1 MSISQITGDNRY
13 LFKRDKT
20 WWVKI
25 AVPKPLRGALGYDL
39 RKSLHTHDLEQA
51 REARWIVA
59 EELRAR
65 IEKAHREDD
74 RMSANQDSKM
84 VDTEVASP
92 GKMAGAQQVDE
103 YIVEIVSDSGE
114 GAQKCGQIL
123 GLVSGKMGNGVW
135 TVEIIPAE
143 IQPPARERQGASGIR
158 VRMGSKEMTNMGD
171 EAEMVVAFNEQVL
184 YSRIENHAYKKGT
197 VVLLENMW
205 AEDPEERIRNEY
217 KDALA
222 DFSAQGL
229 VVHEL
234 PIQKECLKLVPD
246 PRKGK
251 NMFVLGM
258 LCRIFGRDTNTAK
271 NEITNIFRK
280 KSEKVIKI
288 NHDLFDAGYAFARE
302 NLDYAFEISTAE
314 EDRMESPVVINGNT
328 AAGLGVMAAGIEL
341 VAMYPITPATSASH
355 YLAEDFHLTGG
366 FVHQAEDEIAAIGFA
381 IGASYAGK
389 TACTIT
395 SGPGLA
401 LKTEMIGLAV
411 MAEVPLVIINVQRG
425 GPSTGLPT
433 KVEQGDLLASLYGAA
448 GDAPKIVIA
457 ATTISECFHFVVM
470 ARKLAESFRTPVIM
484 LTDANL
490 ATGVQPIERPDVT
503 DEWFAPPLD
512 QSAWDKEVSPY
523 NWDETSGLSERPIPG
538 MRGGEYIL
546 TGLAHNRNSKIA
558 YDSVSNQ
565 EGMNMRSRKLA
576 ALAATMKPPE
586 IHGDPTGDLLIVG
599 WGSTLGAIEEAVD
612 RARAQGHRV
621 SSVQLRFLSPL
632 EPGLK
637 KIFSGFK
644 KVMTIE
650 INYSDDLNSPLITE
664 ENRRYSQLAIVLRA
678 HTLMDI
684 NCWSMVPG
692 HPLQPAT
699 IGKVIEANL
708 TETEGA
714 AACSA

>member
-1 MSISQITGDNRY
+1 MSNTQVVSDTKY
-13 LFKRDKT
+13 LFKREKT
-20 WWVKI
+20 WWVKL
-25 AVPKPLRGALGYDL
+25 AVPRKLRSTLGYDL
-39 RKSLHTHDLEQA
+39 RRSLHTDDIDVA
-51 REARWIVA
+51 REMRWAAIDEFREKIDGAKTVQTSDVA
-59 EELRAR
+59 EA
-65 IEKAHREDD
+65 AVTAVD
-74 RMSANQDSKM
+74 NQEETADAKQ
-84 VDTEVASP
+84 
-92 GKMAGAQQVDE
+92 GLQQVDQF
-103 YIVEIVSDSGE
+103 IVEIVSDSGE
-114 GAQKCGQIL
+114 GAQKCGQVL

-158 VRMGSKEMTNMGD
+158 VRIGSKEVTNMGN
-171 EAEMVVAFNEQVL
+171 EAELVVAFNEQVL
-184 YSRIENHAYKKGT
+184 YSRIDNGAYKKGS
-197 VVLLENMW
+197 VVLLESMW
-205 AEDPEERIRNEY
+205 AEDPDQRIRDQYAE
-217 KDALA
+217 AVA
-222 DFSAQGL
+222 DFKAQGL

-258 LCRIFGRDTNTAK
+258 LCRILGRDTDTAK
-271 NEITNIFRK
+271 DEITKIFRK
-280 KSEKVIKI
+280 KSEKVISI
-288 NHDLFDAGYAFARE
+288 NHELFDAGYAFARD
-302 NLDYAFEISTAE
+302 NLDYEYEITADE
-314 EDRMESPVVINGNT
+314 EYRMESAVVINGNT
-328 AAGLGVMAAGIEL
+328 AAGLGVMAAGIEM

-355 YLAEDFHLTGG
+355 YLADDFHLTGG

-433 KVEQGDLLASLYGAA
+433 KVEQGDLLASLYSAA

-470 ARKLAESFRTPVIM
+470 ARKLAEEFRTPVIM

-490 ATGVQPIERPDVT
+490 ATGVQPIERPEVT
-503 DEWFAPPLD
+503 EEWFAPPID
-512 QSAWDKEVSPY
+512 QSAWDKEVKPY

-538 MRGGEYIL
+538 MRGGEYVL

-558 YDSVSNQ
+558 YDSASNQ

-576 ALAATMKPPE
+576 ALAGTLKPPE
-586 IHGDPTGDLLIVG
+586 IHGDSTGDLLIVG

-612 RARAQGHRV
+612 LARAQGQKV
-621 SSVQLRFLSPL
+621 SSVHLRFLSPL

-637 KIFSGFK
+637 NIFSGFK
-644 KVMTIE
+644 KVITIE
-650 INYSDDLNSPLITE
+650 INYSDDLSSPLITA
-664 ENRRYSQLAIVLRA
+664 ENRRYSQLALVLRG
-678 HTLMDI
+678 HTLMDVD
-684 NCWSMVPG
+684 CWSKVPG
-692 HPLQPAT
+692 HPLQPGT
-699 IGKVIEANL
+699 IGRVIDAKL
-708 TETEGA
+708 TELEGA
-714 AACSA
+714 ETCSA